1 MLKYFNLCLEHSKYS
16 VDSGCY
22 SYYYCHNVTNEKK
35 TLSIGNSVGKCT
47 PISTL

>member
-16 VDSGCY
+16 VDSDCY
-22 SYYYCHNVTNEKK
+22 SYYYCHNVTNGKK
-35 TLSIGNSVGKCT
+35 MLSIGNSVGKCT